1 MSLFS
6 LRIGSRDVNYMKKA
20 AKQYAPGMRVVIR
33 GEEWAIKKVETN
45 SFGNQTIHAV
55 GLSTLVKDKPAR
67 FLVDLEADIQIVDP
81 LQTQLI
87 VDDSPFFSRSRLFI
101 ESQWRQEVPTHTNL
115 HIGHEAAMNMVPFQ
129 LEPAGLALR
138 QPRQRILIADAVGL
152 GKTLE
157 AGVLMSDLIAR
168 GKGKRILVV
177 TVKSMM
183 TQFQKEMW
191 NRFTIPLV
199 RLDSNRIQRIRAQ
212 IPANHNPFYFYD
224 RTIIS
229 MDTLMAM

>member
-101 ESQWRQEVPTHTNL
+101 ESQWRQKVPTHTNL

-157 AGVLMSDLIAR
+157 AGVLMSELIAR

>member
-1 MSLFS
+1 
-6 LRIGSRDVNYMKKA
+6 
-20 AKQYAPGMRVVIR
+20 
-33 GEEWAIKKVETN
+33 
-45 SFGNQTIHAV
+45 
-55 GLSTLVKDKPAR
+55 
-67 FLVDLEADIQIVDP
+67 
-81 LQTQLI
+81 
-87 VDDSPFFSRSRLFI
+87 
-101 ESQWRQEVPTHTNL
+101 
-115 HIGHEAAMNMVPFQ
+115 MNMVPFQ

-191 NRFTIPLV
+191 NRFTIPDTA
-199 RLDSNRIQRIRAQ
+199 DSR
-212 IPANHNPFYFYD
+212 PD
-224 RTIIS
+224 S
-229 MDTLMAM
+229 S